1 MEKGLK
7 LGPAAFRDLT
17 ALRKSL
23 KAFDWAYAGPEFC
36 ENLLEPGL
44 LEELRVLS
52 REQKNVCLLTPM
64 VTDKGLALLDGVFT
78 AARKLRFKGRFEVSV
93 NDFGVLDLIRR
104 KRWDVRVNFGRQ
116 LARNFVLVGR
126 DSVKILN
133 QSGLAL
139 LEELKIERLET
150 ALFSRAPGPRLSG
163 PAGALR
169 FTAFYPYLD
178 VTVTRTCLAGMPELS
193 PYDSPA
199 GVRCAR
205 ECSLAAYRAG
215 SDRIKEDLIV
225 RGNTIF
231 VDSGGPVP
239 AAMGKALGV
248 DRVVFCP
255 DT

>member
-7 LGPAAFRDLT
+7 LGPGAFRDKT
-17 ALRKSL
+17 ALRRSL
-23 KAFDWAYAGPEFC
+23 KAFDWAYFGPEFC

-44 LEELRVLS
+44 LEGLRVLS
-52 REQKNVCLLTPM
+52 GERKNVCLLTPM
-64 VTDKGLALLDGVFT
+64 VTDKGLAALEGLFSAV
-78 AARKLRFKGRFEVSV
+78 RKLRFKGRFEVSV

-126 DSVKILN
+126 DSVNILN

-139 LEELKIERLET
+139 LEELKVGRLET
-150 ALFSRAPGPRLSG
+150 ALFSRPPGPRLSG

-178 VTVTRTCLAGMPELS
+178 VTVTRTCLAGMPEVS
-193 PYDSPA
+193 PYDSPE

-205 ECSLAAYRAG
+205 ECLNAAYRVG
-215 SDRIKEDLIV
+215 SDRIKEDMIV
-225 RGNTIF
+225 GGNTIF
-231 VDSGGPVP
+231 VDSGGPVT
-239 AAMGKALGV
+239 AAMGKSLGV
-248 DRVVFCP
+248 DRLVFCP